1 MSYFLM
7 NLFKTYGLSQ
17 KGLHLGGGQ
26 NAPKIAYILDGLPLS
41 KKVATPIVI
50 QIQGQILIS

>member
-1 MSYFLM
+1 M